1 MLSNGWIN
9 GDGRSTR
16 IVFFNSINLLGYFFS
31 LPVLTREFQVF
42 RVFFFI
48 IIILEIDYN
57 FFVGSTPRV
66 ILGSQTTQSPP
77 NNSEPGY
84 VWWSIQFDRAVRTI
98 TIYFRREK
106 NNLAQSSLTLHIRR
120 ASTSSLLHKEWMS
133 TKQPIFL
140 LSFFF
145 FAQPPFVL
153 SDLVF
158 LIMLSRTE

>member
-16 IVFFNSINLLGYFFS
+16 IVFFNSINLLGYFFHC
-31 LPVLTREFQVF
+31 LWWLANFKFLE
-42 RVFFFI
+42 FFFI
-48 IIILEIDYN
+48 IIILGIDYN

-98 TIYFRREK
+98 TIYFGREK
-106 NNLAQSSLTLHIRR
+106 NNLAQSFLTLHIRR
-120 ASTSSLLHKEWMS
+120 ASTSSLFHKEWMS